1 MQARTVATP
10 CKCRAAENTR
20 KAHKGGKGKTM
31 YNHFEF
37 ENGGNPY
44 ITTNNAGLWRMIR
57 KYCLEQTG
65 DHFFT
70 VTGKAELLSV
80 RPLSAREKDKETLRN
95 FAAEWQYNFPD
106 MDYAWSDLVAWSD
119 FFTEYGRKYGLLREF
134 RENGIC

>member
-1 MQARTVATP
+1 
-10 CKCRAAENTR
+10 
-20 KAHKGGKGKTM
+20 M

-37 ENGGNPY
+37 KNGGNPY

-65 DHFFT
+65 GHFFT

-80 RPLSAREKDKETLRN
+80 RPLSSREKDKETLRN